1 MLVLAFDTSTPTSS
15 VGWAEIDLAGPRP
28 EALRYASFVA
38 PAEPGHAETLL
49 DRVRAAL
56 ATGGYDLKDV
66 ELLVFGRGP
75 GTFTGLRIGLGT
87 AKGLALAFGT
97 KLVGL
102 SSLEALALSAGVD
115 GLVAPLIDARR
126 GELYAA
132 LYDVR
137 RDGDDRPRAAL
148 LAAEQVVR
156 PEGLAE
162 LLRGHAAKGAI
173 RFAGNGALRYADA
186 IRALGVQLSSG
197 ASAADPLRMAIAGA
211 ARFLSAGADD
221 PIALEPSYLREP
233 DAKLPK
239 PAF

>member
-1 MLVLAFDTSTPTSS
+1 MLVLSFDTSTPMSA
-15 VGWAEIDLAGPRP
+15 VGWAELDASGSRP
-28 EALRYASFVA
+28 EAVRFASFVA

-49 DRVRAAL
+49 DRMLAAL
-56 ATGGYDLKDV
+56 SSGGFALKDV
-66 ELLVFGRGP
+66 ELLAFGRGP

-97 KLVGL
+97 KLVGI
-102 SSLEALALSAGVD
+102 SSLEALALSAGSN

-137 RDGDDRPRAAL
+137 TEGATLVAG
-148 LAAEQVVR
+148 EQVVR
-156 PEGLAE
+156 PEGLAD
-162 LLRGHAAKGAI
+162 LLRPHAAAGPI
-173 RFAGNGALRYADA
+173 RFVGNGARRYPEAV
-186 IRALGVQLSSG
+186 RALGELAPLD
-197 ASAADPLRMAIAGA
+197 ASVADPLRLALAGA
-211 ARFLSAGADD
+211 LRFLARGADD
-221 PIALEPSYLREP
+221 PLALEPSYLREP